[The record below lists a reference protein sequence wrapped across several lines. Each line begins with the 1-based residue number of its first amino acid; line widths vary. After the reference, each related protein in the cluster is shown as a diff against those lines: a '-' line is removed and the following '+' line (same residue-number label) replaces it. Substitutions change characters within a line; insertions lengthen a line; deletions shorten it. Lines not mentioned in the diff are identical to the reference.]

1 MRQFE
6 KSINN
11 YMKAKILNVKED
23 LLSNQ
28 THVRRLLKLMVEID
42 PNHNQSSSADV
53 AGNWKLRIE
62 GRIFDGREETE
73 VLSQENS
80 TTHMRFMDLF

>member
-42 PNHNQSSSADV
+42 PNSN
-53 AGNWKLRIE
+53 N
-62 GRIFDGREETE
+62 
-73 VLSQENS
+73 
-80 TTHMRFMDLF
+80 